1 MPYNLKEVLSKE
13 ERFEAGHRL
22 CAGCGAGI
30 VCRAMMRAVNPEDK
44 AVICNAT
51 GCLEVSS
58 FQYPYTAWQDSYI
71 HTAFENTSATASG
84 VEAAYNVMKRK
95 GKIPADKNV
104 KILAIGGD
112 GGTYDIGFQSL
123 SGALE
128 RGHDFTYFCY
138 DNNAYMNTGT
148 QRSSATPR
156 FASAT
161 TTPAGIESVGKKQN
175 QKDLTQIVA
184 AHGSPYVA
192 QTTMIGNL
200 KDFHEKAHKAIY
212 TEGATFVN
220 VLTPC
225 PRGWIYP
232 AKDLAKITKMAVETC
247 VWPLYEIENGEYRL
261 TYQPKK
267 KLPVEEFMSLQGRFK
282 HCFKPGNE
290 WTIEAAQEYV
300 DKKWDELL
308 EKCGV

>member
-1 MPYNLKEVLSKE
+1 MAYNLKKE
-13 ERFEAGHRL
+13 LNKPERFHAGHRL
-22 CAGCGAGI
+22 CAGCAAGI
-30 VCRAMMRAVNPEDK
+30 VCRGMMRAVDENDR

-58 FQYPYTAWQDSYI
+58 FQYPFTAWEDSYI
-71 HTAFENTSATASG
+71 HTAFENASATASG
-84 VEAAYNVMKRK
+84 VEAAYNILKKK
-95 GKIPADKNV
+95 GKLPEDAKV

-123 SGALE
+123 SGAFE

-161 TTPAGIESVGKKQN
+161 TTPAGKESVGKKQN
-175 QKDLTQIVA
+175 QKDLTAIMVS
-184 AHGSPYVA
+184 HRSPYVA
-192 QTTMIGNL
+192 QTTLFGNL
-200 KDFHEKAHKAIY
+200 KDFHEKAHRAIY
-212 TEGATFVN
+212 TKGPTFVN

-225 PRGWIYP
+225 PRGWQYP
-232 AKDLAKITKMAVETC
+232 AENLIEICKAAIDTC
-247 VWPLYEIENGEYRL
+247 VWPVYEVVEGEYRL
-261 TYQPKK
+261 TYEPAR
-267 KLPVEEFMSLQGRFK
+267 KLPVEDFMRLQGRFA

-290 WTIEAAQEYV
+290 WTIEAAQAYV
-300 DKKWDELL
+300 DQKWEELL
-308 EKCGV
+308 SKCS

>member
-1 MPYNLKEVLSKE
+1 MAYNLKQEMSKK

-30 VCRAMMRAVNPEDK
+30 VCRAMMRAVDPEDQ

-51 GCLEVSS
+51 SCLEVSS
-58 FQYPYTAWQDSYI
+58 FQYPYTAWHDSYI
-71 HTAFENTSATASG
+71 HSAFENTAATAAG
-84 VEAAYNVMKRK
+84 VESAYVALKRR
-95 GKIPADKNV
+95 GKIDGNV

-123 SGALE
+123 SGAME

-138 DNNAYMNTGT
+138 DNEAYMNTGT

-161 TTPAGIESVGKKQN
+161 TTPSGVESVGKKQN
-175 QKDLTQIVA
+175 QKDLTQIMV

-192 QTTMIGNL
+192 QTTMIGTFQ
-200 KDFHEKAHKAIY
+200 DFHEKAHKAIY
-212 TEGATFVN
+212 TEGPTFVN

-225 PRGWIYP
+225 PRGWQYP
-232 AKDLAKITKMAVETC
+232 AEILPEICKKAVDTC
-247 VWPLYEIENGEYRL
+247 IWPLYEVEEGEYHL
-261 TYQPKK
+261 TYKPKN
-267 KLPVEEFMSLQGRFK
+267 KLSVEEFMKLQGRFK
-282 HCFKPGNE
+282 HCFQPGNE
-290 WTIEAAQEYV
+290 WTIEEAQNYV
-300 DKKWDELL
+300 DRKWEELL
-308 EKCGV
+308 EKCN

>member
-1 MPYNLKEVLSKE
+1 MAYNLKEEMNKR
-13 ERFEAGHRL
+13 ERFFPGHRL

-30 VCRAMMRAVNPEDK
+30 VCRAMMRAVDPDDK

-58 FQYPYTAWQDSYI
+58 FQYPYTAWEDSYI
-71 HTAFENTSATASG
+71 HTAFENASATASG
-84 VEAAYNVMKRK
+84 VEAAMIAMRRK
-95 GKIPADKNV
+95 GKLDSKVNY

-156 FASAT
+156 FTSAT
-161 TTPAGIESVGKKQN
+161 TTPAGIESVGKKQE
-175 QKDLTQIVA
+175 QKDLTQIVVS
-184 AHGSPYVA
+184 HGSPYVA
-192 QTTMIGNL
+192 QTTMIGNM
-200 KDFHEKAHKAIY
+200 KDFHEKAHRAIY
-212 TEGATFVN
+212 TKGATFVN

-225 PRGWIYP
+225 PRGWQYP
-232 AKDLAKITKMAVETC
+232 TDELLSICKLAVETC
-247 VWPLYEIENGEYRL
+247 VWPLYEVVEGEYHL
-261 TYQPKK
+261 TYEPRK
-267 KLPVEEFMSLQGRFK
+267 KLPVEEFMSKQGRFK
-282 HCFKPGNE
+282 HCFAPGNE

-300 DKKWDELL
+300 DRKWEELL
-308 EKCGV
+308 GKCI

>member
-1 MPYNLKEVLSKE
+1 MAYNLKEEMNKK
-13 ERFEAGHRL
+13 ERFNPGHRL

-30 VCRAMMRAVNPEDK
+30 VCRAMMRAVDENDK

-58 FQYPYTAWQDSYI
+58 FQYPYTAWDDSYI
-71 HTAFENTSATASG
+71 HTAFENASSTASG
-84 VEAAYNVMKRK
+84 VCAAVEVMKRK
-95 GKIPADKNV
+95 GKINPDTNY
-104 KILAIGGD
+104 KILVIGGD

-156 FASAT
+156 FAAAT
-161 TTPAGIESVGKKQN
+161 TTPSGVESVGKKQD
-175 QKDLTQIVA
+175 QKDLTQIVV
-184 AHGSPYVA
+184 AHGVHYAA
-192 QTTMIGNL
+192 QTTLFGNM
-200 KDFHEKAHKAIY
+200 KDFHEKAHRAIY
-212 TEGATFVN
+212 TEGPTFVN

-225 PRGWIYP
+225 PRGWNYKTEDI
-232 AKDLAKITKMAVETC
+232 LAICKAAIDTC
-247 VWPLYEIENGEYRL
+247 VWPIYEVVEGEYRL
-261 TYQPKK
+261 TYEPKN
-267 KLPVEEFMSLQGRFK
+267 KLPIEEFMRPQGRFA

-300 DKKWDELL
+300 DKKWEELL
-308 EKCGV
+308 AKCR

>member
-1 MPYNLKEVLSKE
+1 MAYSLKEKMNQP
-13 ERFEAGHRL
+13 ERFAPGQRL

-30 VCRAMMRAVNPEDK
+30 TARAMMRAVDPEDR

-51 GCLEVSS
+51 SCLEVSS
-58 FQYPYTAWQDSYI
+58 FQYPFTAWEDSYI
-71 HTAFENTSATASG
+71 HSAFENAAATAAG
-84 VEAAYNVMKRK
+84 VETAYKAMKKR
-95 GKIPADKNV
+95 GKIDGNY

-123 SGALE
+123 SGAFE

-138 DNNAYMNTGT
+138 DNEAYMNTGT

-161 TTPAGIESVGKKQN
+161 TTPPGSESVGKKQN
-175 QKDLTQIVA
+175 QKDLTTIMV

-192 QTTMIGNL
+192 QTTFLGNL

-212 TEGATFVN
+212 TEGPTFVN
-220 VLTPC
+220 VLCPC
-225 PRGWIYP
+225 PRGWRYSAELLPQIC
-232 AKDLAKITKMAVETC
+232 KMAVETC
-247 VWPLYEIENGEYRL
+247 IWPLYEVIEGEYHL
-261 TYQPKK
+261 TYMPKK
-267 KLPVEEFMSLQGRFK
+267 KLPVEEFMRLQGRFA

-290 WTIEAAQEYV
+290 WTIEEAQKYV
-300 DKKWDELL
+300 DEKWEKLL
-308 EKCGV
+308 GKCK

>member
-1 MPYNLKEVLSKE
+1 MAYNLKEEMSKK

-30 VCRAMMRAVNPEDK
+30 VCRAIMRAVDPEDQ

-51 GCLEVSS
+51 SCLEVSS
-58 FQYPYTAWQDSYI
+58 FQYPYTAWHDSYI
-71 HTAFENTSATASG
+71 HSAFENAAATAAG
-84 VEAAYNVMKRK
+84 VETAYVAMKKK
-95 GKIPADKNV
+95 GKLNKNV

-123 SGALE
+123 SGAME

-138 DNNAYMNTGT
+138 DNEAYMNTGT

-175 QKDLTQIVA
+175 QKDLTQIMV

-192 QTTMIGNL
+192 QTTMLGNFI
-200 KDFHEKAHKAIY
+200 DFHEKAHKAIY
-212 TEGATFVN
+212 TEGPTFVN

-225 PRGWIYP
+225 PRGWQYP
-232 AKDLAKITKMAVETC
+232 AEILPEICKKAVDTC
-247 VWPLYEIENGEYRL
+247 VWPLYEVEEGEYHL
-261 TYQPKK
+261 TYKPKN
-267 KLPVEEFMSLQGRFK
+267 KLPVEEFMQLQGRFK
-282 HCFKPGNE
+282 HCFQPGNE
-290 WTIEAAQEYV
+290 WTIEEAQKYV
-300 DKKWDELL
+300 DRKWEELL
-308 EKCGV
+308 ERCN

>member
-1 MPYNLKEVLSKE
+1 MAYNLKKELSKP
-13 ERFEAGHRL
+13 ERFHPGHRL
-22 CAGCGAGI
+22 CAGCAAGI
-30 VCRAMMRAVNPEDK
+30 VCRGMMRAVDEKDR

-58 FQYPYTAWQDSYI
+58 FQYPFTAWEDSYI
-71 HTAFENTSATASG
+71 HTAFENASATASG
-84 VEAAYNVMKRK
+84 VEAAYRVMKRK
-95 GKIPADKNV
+95 GRIPENGEV

-123 SGALE
+123 SGAFE
-128 RGHDFTYFCY
+128 RGHDLTYFCY

-161 TTPAGIESVGKKQN
+161 TTPAGTDSVGKKQE
-175 QKDLTQIVA
+175 QKDLTAIMVS
-184 AHGSPYVA
+184 HGSPYVA
-192 QTTMIGNL
+192 QTTLFGNL
-200 KDFHEKAHKAIY
+200 KDFHEKAHRAIY
-212 TEGATFVN
+212 TKGPTFVN

-225 PRGWIYP
+225 PRGWNYP
-232 AKDLAKITKMAVETC
+232 AENLLDITKAAVETC
-247 VWPLYEIENGEYRL
+247 VWPLYEVVEGEYRL
-261 TYQPKK
+261 TYEPKK
-267 KLPVEEFMSLQGRFK
+267 KLPVEEFMKLQGRFA

-308 EKCGV
+308 AKCN

>member
-1 MPYNLKEVLSKE
+1 MAYNLKAEMAKE
-13 ERFEAGHRL
+13 DRFHAGHRL

-30 VCRAMMRAVNPEDK
+30 VCRAMMRAVNPEDQ

-58 FQYPYTAWQDSYI
+58 FQYPYTAWSDSYI
-71 HTAFENTSATASG
+71 HTAFENASATAAG
-84 VEAAYNVMKRK
+84 VEAAYQFKKKM
-95 GKIPADKNV
+95 GIIPKDKNV

-112 GGTYDIGFQSL
+112 GGTYDIGFQSM
-123 SGALE
+123 SGAFE
-128 RGHDFTYFCY
+128 RGHDYTYFCY

-161 TTPAGIESVGKKQN
+161 TTPAGVESVGKKQN
-175 QKDLTQIVA
+175 QKDLTQIMV

-192 QTTMIGNL
+192 QTTLFGTM
-200 KDFHEKAHKAIY
+200 KDFHEKAHRAIY
-212 TEGATFVN
+212 TEGPTFVN

-225 PRGWIYP
+225 PRGWQYP
-232 AKDLAKITKMAVETC
+232 AEDLRDMCQLAIDTC
-247 VWPLYEIENGEYRL
+247 IWPLYEVVEGEYHL
-261 TYQPKK
+261 TYEPKK
-267 KLPVEEFMSLQGRFK
+267 KLPVEEFMKRQGRFA

-300 DKKWDELL
+300 DAKWDELL
-308 EKCGV
+308 AKCN

>member
-1 MPYNLKEVLSKE
+1 MAYNLKEEMNKR
-13 ERFEAGHRL
+13 ERFFPGHRL

-30 VCRAMMRAVNPEDK
+30 VCRAMMRAVDPDDK

-58 FQYPYTAWQDSYI
+58 FQYPYTAWEDSYI
-71 HTAFENTSATASG
+71 HTAFENASATASG
-84 VEAAYNVMKRK
+84 VEAAMIAMRRK
-95 GKIPADKNV
+95 GKLDSKVNY

-156 FASAT
+156 FTSAT
-161 TTPAGIESVGKKQN
+161 TTPAGIESVGKKQE
-175 QKDLTQIVA
+175 QKDLTQIVVS
-184 AHGSPYVA
+184 HGSPYVA
-192 QTTMIGNL
+192 QTTMIGNM
-200 KDFHEKAHKAIY
+200 KDFHEKAHRAIY
-212 TEGATFVN
+212 TKGATFVN

-225 PRGWIYP
+225 PRGWQYP
-232 AKDLAKITKMAVETC
+232 ADELLTICKLAVETC
-247 VWPLYEIENGEYRL
+247 VWPLYEVVEGEYHL
-261 TYQPKK
+261 TYEPKK
-267 KLPVEEFMSLQGRFK
+267 KLPVEEFMSKQGRFK
-282 HCFKPGNE
+282 HCFAPGNE

-300 DKKWDELL
+300 DRKWEELRG
-308 EKCGV
+308 KCI

>member
-1 MPYNLKEVLSKE
+1 MAYQLKKE
-13 ERFEAGHRL
+13 MNKAERFHAGHRL
-22 CAGCGAGI
+22 CAGCAAGI
-30 VCRAMMRAVNPEDK
+30 VCRGMMRAVNEEDK

-58 FQYPYTAWQDSYI
+58 FQYPYTAWEDSYI
-71 HTAFENTSATASG
+71 HTAFENASATASG
-84 VEAAYNVMKRK
+84 VEAAMRVMKRR
-95 GKIPADKNV
+95 GKLSSDTNF

-156 FASAT
+156 FASAS
-161 TTPAGIESVGKKQN
+161 TTPAGVESVGKKQN
-175 QKDLTQIVA
+175 QKDLTQIVV
-184 AHGSPYVA
+184 AHGSPYAA
-192 QTTMIGNL
+192 QTTIFGNM
-200 KDFHEKAHKAIY
+200 KDFHEKAHRAIY
-212 TEGATFVN
+212 TEGPTFVN

-225 PRGWIYP
+225 PRGWQYP
-232 AKDLAKITKMAVETC
+232 AEELLTVIRAAIDTC
-247 VWPLYEIENGEYRL
+247 VFPLYEVVEGEYRL
-261 TYQPKK
+261 TYEPKR
-267 KLPVEEFMSLQGRFK
+267 KLPVEEFMRLQGRFS
-282 HCFKPGNE
+282 HCFKSGNE

-300 DKKWDELL
+300 DQKWEELL
-308 EKCGV
+308 SRCQ

>member
-1 MPYNLKEVLSKE
+1 MAYNLREQLNKK

-30 VCRAMMRAVNPEDK
+30 VCRAMMRALEPEDK

-58 FQYPYTAWQDSYI
+58 FMYPYTAWEDSYI
-71 HTAFENTSATASG
+71 HTAFENACSTASG
-84 VEAAYNVMKRK
+84 VEAAYNAMRRR
-95 GKIPADKNV
+95 GKIKDNF
-104 KILAIGGD
+104 KILGIGGD

-161 TTPAGIESVGKKQN
+161 TTPFGAESVGKKQV
-175 QKDLTQIVA
+175 QKDLTQIVV

-192 QTTMIGNL
+192 QTTLIGTL
-200 KDFHEKAHKAIY
+200 KDFHEKAYKAIY
-212 TEGATFVN
+212 TQGATFVN

-225 PRGWIYP
+225 PRGWGYSAELLPTIC
-232 AKDLAKITKMAVETC
+232 KMAVETC
-247 VWPLYEIENGEYRL
+247 VWPLYEVENGEWHLSYE
-261 TYQPKK
+261 PKK
-267 KLPVEEFMSLQGRFK
+267 KLPVEEFMRLQNRFK

-300 DKKWDELL
+300 DKKWEELL
-308 EKCGV
+308 EKCK

>member
-1 MPYNLKEVLSKE
+1 MAYNLKEEMSKP
-13 ERFEAGHRL
+13 ERFAAGHRL

-30 VCRAMMRAVNPEDK
+30 TCRAMMRAVDPEDK

-51 GCLEVSS
+51 SCLEVSS
-58 FQYPYTAWQDSYI
+58 FQYPFTAWEDSYI
-71 HTAFENTSATASG
+71 HVAFENTSAVASG
-84 VEAAYNVMKRK
+84 VDAAIKAKKKK
-95 GKIPADKNV
+95 GLLQENV
-104 KILAIGGD
+104 KVIGIGGD

-123 SGALE
+123 SGAME
-128 RGHDFTYFCY
+128 RGHDYTYFCY

-175 QKDLTQIVA
+175 QKDLTQIIV

-192 QTTMIGNL
+192 QTTLVGNM
-200 KDFHEKAHKAIY
+200 KDFHQKAHKAIY

-220 VLTPC
+220 VLCPC
-225 PRGWIYP
+225 PRGWGYP
-232 AKDLAKITKMAVETC
+232 AEMLPEITKLAIDTC
-247 VWPLYEIENGEYRL
+247 VWPMYEVENGEYHL
-261 TYQPKK
+261 TYMPKK
-267 KLPVEEFMSLQGRFK
+267 KLPVEEFMRPQARFK

-290 WTIEAAQEYV
+290 WTLEAAQEYV
-300 DKKWDELL
+300 DQKWEELL
-308 EKCGV
+308 AKCK

>member
-1 MPYNLKEVLSKE
+1 MAYNLREQLNKK

-30 VCRAMMRAVNPEDK
+30 VCRAMMRALEPEDK

-58 FQYPYTAWQDSYI
+58 FMYPYTAWEDSYI
-71 HTAFENTSATASG
+71 HTAFENACSIASG
-84 VEAAYNVMKRK
+84 VEAAYNAMKRR
-95 GKIPADKNV
+95 GKIKDNF
-104 KILAIGGD
+104 KILGIGGD

-161 TTPAGIESVGKKQN
+161 TTPFGAESVGKKQV
-175 QKDLTQIVA
+175 QKDLTQIVV

-192 QTTMIGNL
+192 QTTLIGTL

-212 TEGATFVN
+212 TQGATFVN

-225 PRGWIYP
+225 PRGWGYSAELLPTIC
-232 AKDLAKITKMAVETC
+232 KMAVETC
-247 VWPLYEIENGEYRL
+247 VWPLYEVENGEWHLSYE
-261 TYQPKK
+261 PKK
-267 KLPVEEFMSLQGRFK
+267 KLPVEEFMRLQNRFK

-300 DKKWDELL
+300 DKKWEELL
-308 EKCGV
+308 EKCK

>member
-1 MPYNLKEVLSKE
+1 MAYNLRQEMTKE
-13 ERFEAGHRL
+13 ERFHPGHRL

-30 VCRAMMRAVNPEDK
+30 VCRAMMRAVNAEDK

-58 FQYPYTAWQDSYI
+58 FQYPYTSWSDSYI
-71 HTAFENTSATASG
+71 HTAFENASATASG
-84 VEAAYNVMKRK
+84 VEAAYKAKKKK
-95 GKIPADKNV
+95 GDIAEDKNV

-123 SGALE
+123 SGAFE
-128 RGHDFTYFCY
+128 RGTDFTYFCY

-148 QRSSATPR
+148 QRSSATPP

-161 TTPAGIESVGKKQN
+161 TTPAGIESVGKKQD
-175 QKDLTQIVA
+175 QKDLTQIMVS
-184 AHGSPYVA
+184 HGSPYVA
-192 QTTMIGNL
+192 QTTLFSNM
-200 KDFHEKAHKAIY
+200 KDFHEKAHRAIY
-212 TEGATFVN
+212 VEGPTFVN

-225 PRGWIYP
+225 PRGWQYL
-232 AKDLAKITKMAVETC
+232 AEDLQHICKMAIETC
-247 VWPLYEIENGEYRL
+247 VWPIYEVVEGEYRL
-261 TYQPKK
+261 TYEPSH
-267 KLPVEEFMSLQGRFK
+267 KLPVEEFMKLQGRFS

-300 DKKWDELL
+300 DKRWEDLL
-308 EKCGV
+308 NKCK